1 MEFYLV
7 LIEEKNMKICLIKH
21 KLQTRLTFN
30 KPRGVIMLHL
40 LRVYLS
46 DSASLAIYGRAAVN
60 QLAS

>member
-1 MEFYLV
+1 
-7 LIEEKNMKICLIKH
+7 MKICLIKH

-40 LRVYLS
+40 LGVYLS

>member
-1 MEFYLV
+1 
-7 LIEEKNMKICLIKH
+7 MKICLIKH

-30 KPRGVIMLHL
+30 KPRGVIMVHL

-46 DSASLAIYGRAAVN
+46 DSASLAVYGRAAVY

>member
-1 MEFYLV
+1 
-7 LIEEKNMKICLIKH
+7 MKICLIKH

-30 KPRGVIMLHL
+30 KPGSVITLHL
-40 LRVYLS
+40 LRVYFS

>member
-1 MEFYLV
+1 
-7 LIEEKNMKICLIKH
+7 MKICLIKH
-21 KLQTRLTFN
+21 KLQTLTFN
-30 KPRGVIMLHL
+30 KSHGVIMLHL